1 MGDSR
6 PTLLV
11 AKGTFGAMGGAER
24 DLIRV
29 LPELNSIFDVRMAT
43 IQSSPELESA
53 CSGEGIPLIR
63 PESDWELPTGAIATV
78 MDTGRRTAYK
88 AWGSC
93 EGLQDAI
100 RSADAAHLVCGEGS
114 LPLLDYLPEAM
125 RVHLL
130 LHEPHRGL
138 YEDTLHRRVD
148 GSPKRSLALTRAL
161 LSRARANDRSLVSS
175 LISREGSAVSGN
187 SHFSAH
193 RAKEVYGVDA
203 GVIWPCLDTG
213 EFPGDPSGDPDNP
226 FPTEMGDYVVTIGRA
241 SWAKGTWET
250 VSMLRG
256 TGLCLAHVGGGD
268 EVSVRKL
275 GAHAQSCEVP
285 LWEAPRLDSPDL
297 VSLMRGSRAI
307 VGMARGES
315 FGLTP
320 IEAFSLGVP
329 AIFVDEG
336 CFRDTIQDGVSGRL
350 LGRNDIESW
359 HSALEQASD
368 PATREEWSENGMS
381 RVEELDLSPGAQ
393 ALRIRDLLQQD

>member
-1 MGDSR
+1 MSD
-6 PTLLV
+6 PLPALLV

-29 LPELNSIFDVRMAT
+29 LPELNALFDVRMAT
-43 IQSSPELESA
+43 IQSSPELEAA
-53 CSGEGIPLIR
+53 CSLERIPLIR
-63 PESDWELPTGAIATV
+63 PESDWELPAGALATV
-78 MDTGRRTAYK
+78 MDSGRRTASR

-93 EGLQDAI
+93 EGLSEAIGSSDAT
-100 RSADAAHLVCGEGS
+100 HLVCGEGS
-114 LPLLDYLPEAM
+114 LPLLDHLPEEM
-125 RVHLL
+125 NVHLL

-138 YEDTLHRRVD
+138 YEDTLHRKVD
-148 GSPKRSLALTRAL
+148 GTPKRSLAITRAL
-161 LSRARANDRSLVSS
+161 LSRARANDRSLMSS
-175 LISREGSAVSGN
+175 LLSRGGSVVSGN
-187 SHFSAH
+187 SNFSAR

-203 GVIWPCLDTG
+203 GVVWPCLDSG
-213 EFPGDPSGDPDNP
+213 EFPEDPSEDHANP
-226 FPTEMGDYVVTIGRA
+226 LPSEMGEYVVTIGRA

-250 VSMLRG
+250 VSMLKG

-268 EVSVRKL
+268 EASMRKL
-275 GAHAQSCEVP
+275 RRHAESCGVP
-285 LWEAPRLDSPDL
+285 LWEAPRLGSPAL

-336 CFRDTIQDGVSGRL
+336 GFRDTIQDGVSGRL
-350 LGRNDIESW
+350 LARGDLDSW

-368 PATREEWSENGMS
+368 PAIREQWSESGRR
-381 RVEELDLSPGAQ
+381 RVEELDLSPSAQ
-393 ALRIRDLLQQD
+393 ARRIRGLLQKD